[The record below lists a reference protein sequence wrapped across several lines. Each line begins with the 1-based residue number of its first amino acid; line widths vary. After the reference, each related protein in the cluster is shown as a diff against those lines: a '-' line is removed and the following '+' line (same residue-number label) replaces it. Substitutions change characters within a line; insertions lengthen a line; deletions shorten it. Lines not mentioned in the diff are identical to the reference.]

1 MTLPFDC
8 CRLYFYLRSKAY
20 EQIATD
26 SNAHSMGRGI
36 VDLDHDHPEVRE
48 LELSETE
55 TRQALDKLVDAE
67 LVHRLRPREEYELE
81 LADRAHGENVLFVT
95 PCDDLTAAIILFGGS

>member
-8 CRLYFYLRSKAY
+8 CRLYFYLRNKAY
-20 EQIATD
+20 EQITTD
-26 SNAHSMGRGI
+26 SNAQSMGRGI
-36 VDLDHDHPEVRE
+36 VDLDHDHPQVRE

-67 LVHRLRPREEYELE
+67 LVHRLRPQEEYELE
-81 LADRAHGENVLFVT
+81 LADRAHREDALFVE
-95 PCDDLTAAIILFGGS
+95 PCDDLTAAIIIFAGS